1 MQSVEINSFVRG
13 YHAYMSVWD
22 PVVREEL
29 QLEREPENMEDQ
41 RAVAVK
47 KNGQVVCLRAAWICL
62 RAVTISI
69 GVYYNHCFL
78 YYIL

>member
-47 KNGQVVCLRAAWICL
+47 KNGQVVCLRA
-62 RAVTISI
+62 VTISI

-78 YYIL
+78 YYILYSLL